1 MTFPCFSDWLYNIW
15 NMEWNMVMVM
25 EYILIEN
32 LVSIFLWNLHILR
45 STTLHLFKNNL
56 LHLSEILNSSQFLN
70 PNYALF
76 FSSLYAVSK

>member
-25 EYILIEN
+25 EYVLIEN

-45 STTLHLFKNNL
+45 STTLYLFKNNL

-70 PNYALF
+70 SNYALF